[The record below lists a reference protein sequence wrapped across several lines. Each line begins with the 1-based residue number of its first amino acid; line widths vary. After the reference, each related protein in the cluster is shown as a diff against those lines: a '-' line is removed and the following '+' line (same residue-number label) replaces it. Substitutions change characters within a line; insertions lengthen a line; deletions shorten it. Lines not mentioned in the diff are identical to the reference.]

1 MFRYELIFQGE
12 TNGDAILDA
21 AGELAK
27 LAAFTRLR
35 ASYAY
40 ANQAGAQQLTERL
53 AAALPAWDQVT
64 KQWLISIDF
73 GFTDPRA
80 LDLLRSLPRSS
91 IRIPD
96 ADYLLT
102 HQLGPRRCFHPKSL
116 LLDRRQAPGR
126 PPVAL
131 LVGSANMTVSGL
143 RQAQEHATAAAWT
156 GTNTAALQTRM
167 KAAHEEAKRFATTWR
182 LATPL
187 DDALLDRY
195 EAAHK
200 RARRVRRWRDE
211 DDNAEI
217 RKLARNTAATNDFD
231 KAAELTRAK
240 HFWVESGYIV
250 ENLGKGFPGGQID
263 LPRGSRAF
271 FGLGTRVVP
280 RKTPLGSIDVHY
292 KASGPIDR
300 HMRFSHNNMDRLDL
314 PHPGSPG
321 PPAYDGETLLFT
333 RRPDGAFDLKLGTAA
348 EIGHWK
354 KKSRARG
361 TLYKMAKTTARRSRE
376 YGVF

>member
-1 MFRYELIFQGE
+1 MFRYELILQGE
-12 TNGDAILDA
+12 SNTDAILDA
-21 AGELAK
+21 AGKLAQA
-27 LAAFTRLR
+27 AAFTRLR

-53 AAALPAWDQVT
+53 AAALPDWDQVT

-80 LDLLRSLPRSS
+80 LDLLRSLAKSAV
-91 IRIPD
+91 RIPD
-96 ADYLLT
+96 ADYLLK
-102 HQLGPRRCFHPKSL
+102 HKLAPRRAFHPKSL
-116 LLDRRQAPGR
+116 LLDQGQAPGR

-143 RQAQEHATAAAWT
+143 RLAQEHVTAAAWT
-156 GTNTAALQTRM
+156 GANTTKLRSRM
-167 KAAHEEAKRFATTWR
+167 KAAHKEARRFAATWK

-187 DDALLDRY
+187 DDGLLNRY

-200 RARRVRRWRDE
+200 RARQARRWPEEDE
-211 DDNAEI
+211 NPEI
-217 RKLARNTAATNDFD
+217 RKLARKSAATNDFD
-231 KAAELTRAK
+231 KAAELARAQ
-240 HFWVESGYIV
+240 HFWVEAGKIV
-250 ENLGKGFPGGQID
+250 QNLGRGNPGSQVD
-263 LPRGSRAF
+263 LPKGTRVF
-271 FGLGTRVVP
+271 FGLGTREVP
-280 RKTPLGSIDVHY
+280 KKTFLGNIDVHY
-292 KASGPIDR
+292 RGSGPIDR
-300 HMRFSHNNMDRLDL
+300 HMRFGDNDMDKLDL

-333 RRPDGAFDLKLGTAA
+333 RRADGAFDLKLGTAA
-348 EIGHWK
+348 EIRDWK

-361 TLYKMAKTTARRSRE
+361 TLYTMRRGTGKKSRE